1 MLNVISYYWSV
12 DVLYMMRGVEPGRE
26 RRGTRRE
33 EAEGEARR
41 EQKQAMSRGAR
52 AKQSR
57 AERSES

>member
-1 MLNVISYYWSV
+1 MRFSAPVGDSVIK
-12 DVLYMMRGVEPGRE
+12 LMRGVEPGREE

-33 EAEGEARR
+33 EAEGVARR
-41 EQKQAMSRGAR
+41 EQRQARSRGAR